1 MGGHTPEPDDYSEG
15 RLDEQKEMRERQVIL
30 MGRLCSLVPF
40 EFEMMQI
47 LAGLFD
53 QLDPKTSP
61 QNHAEVP
68 LSLMI
73 VLAQELPP
81 RSKEISEDNNYYAM
95 ILYILNKD
103 LLNTWPCIY
112 QNAFP
117 TEKFMEMIYRWSFFF
132 KGLQF
137 TELV

>member
-1 MGGHTPEPDDYSEG
+1 
-15 RLDEQKEMRERQVIL
+15 MRERQIIL

-53 QLDPKTSP
+53 QLDPKSSP

-73 VLAQELPP
+73 ILAQELPT

-95 ILYILNKD
+95 ILYIL
-103 LLNTWPCIY
+103 
-112 QNAFP
+112 
-117 TEKFMEMIYRWSFFF
+117 
-132 KGLQF
+132 
-137 TELV
+137 